1 MFLQELEFLI
11 LQFVLGLE
19 IVFFFF
25 LVSRSRFMNG

>member
-25 LVSRSRFMNG
+25 LSIEE